1 MKIRNG
7 EIYELMGRNYCVYEH
22 VNKINGKK
30 YIGMTVNPK
39 HRWRN
44 NGYHY
49 RQCPHFWAAIQ
60 KYGWDNFEH
69 TILRKELT
77 HMEAC
82 ELEIK
87 LIAEQETIEKG
98 YNLATG
104 GSTAVT
110 TTPEQRKAH
119 SLYMSR
125 KNRNP
130 DTNPLTNGKVV
141 WGKTHPYPTSLKVK
155 VTEIDGTELIFES
168 KKECAQ
174 YYGIS
179 QTTMGRILAREQP
192 YKPFTI
198 SASRPEH
205 QRITGYKFE
214 AVAFMIGGKEY
225 DYEIPYSSTA
235 EYASEIGKKYREGKE
250 GERNV
255 IRN

>member
-1 MKIRNG
+1 
-7 EIYELMGRNYCVYEH
+7 
-22 VNKINGKK
+22 
-30 YIGMTVNPK
+30 MTVNPK

-69 TILRKELT
+69 TVLRKELT
-77 HMEAC
+77 HLEAC

-104 GSTAVT
+104 GNTAVT

-125 KNRNP
+125 KNSNP

-155 VTEIDGTELIFES
+155 VTEIDGAELVFES
-168 KKECAQ
+168 KKECADH
-174 YYGIS
+174 YGIS
-179 QTTMGRILAREQP
+179 YTTMSRILAREQP

-214 AVAFMIGGKEY
+214 AVAFTIGGKEY

-235 EYASEIGKKYREGKE
+235 EYSREIGKKYRDGNGGEGI
-250 GERNV
+250 V
-255 IRN
+255 V

>member
-1 MKIRNG
+1 
-7 EIYELMGRNYCVYEH
+7 
-22 VNKINGKK
+22 
-30 YIGMTVNPK
+30 MTKDPK
-39 HRWRN
+39 CRWRN

-49 RQCPHFWAAIQ
+49 RQCPHFWSAIQ

-77 HMEAC
+77 HSEAC
-82 ELEIK
+82 ELEVK
-87 LIAEQETIEKG
+87 LIAEQETIKKG
-98 YNLATG
+98 YNLASG
-104 GSTAVT
+104 GNTAIT
-110 TTPEQRKAH
+110 TTPEQRKIH
-119 SLYMSR
+119 SQYMSE
-125 KNRNP
+125 KNSNP
-130 DTNPLTNGKVV
+130 DTNPLTNGKVI

-155 VTEIDGTELIFES
+155 VTEVDGTELIFES
-168 KKECAQ
+168 RKECAQ

-205 QRITGYKFE
+205 QRITGYRFE
-214 AVAFMIGGKEY
+214 AVALMVNGKEY

-255 IRN
+255 VRN